1 MMITL
6 RKIFLTL
13 NAVGLLII
21 VVILLP
27 FMAVINPQGFSMW
40 VINLVD
46 RFNAENEY
54 LKDK

>member
-6 RKIFLTL
+6 RRIFLAI
-13 NAVGLLII
+13 NIVGLLVT